1 VLKTGADMNI
11 ESLLEW
17 QERGSKA
24 RILGATAQE
33 NPFLRPMAAPAV
45 ADRLGRDDVQLMCD
59 AWMFGWSIEDAMR
72 KIDTGFYSVLLNDA
86 HFSSVSSRVA

>member
-1 VLKTGADMNI
+1 MTS

-33 NPFLRPMAAPAV
+33 NPFLRPILPAMMH
-45 ADRLGRDDVQLMCD
+45 DGLGREDIQLMHD
-59 AWMFGWSIEDAMR
+59 AWAFGWSIEDAMR
-72 KIDTGFYSVLLNDA
+72 RIDTGFYSVLLHNDY
-86 HFSSVSSRVA
+86 FSPISSRVA

>member
-1 VLKTGADMNI
+1 MSI

-33 NPFLRPMAAPAV
+33 NPFLRPMATPTV
-45 ADRLGRDDVQLMCD
+45 HDCLGRDDVQLMCD
-59 AWMFGWSIEDAMR
+59 AWAFGWSIEDAMR
-72 KIDTGFYSVLLNDA
+72 KIDTGFYSVLLHDD